1 MTSEQ
6 PSGDRE
12 FGQRIRDRR
21 RDMGMS
27 QADLAGDHLSASYVS
42 LLEAGKRTPTREV
55 VATLA
60 AVLDCPPEYLLHGYD
75 PRVTEKFHLGV
86 RYAELAVR
94 NGEAADALNQL
105 NVLLDDVASAPADL
119 VSAARWQR
127 ARALESVGR
136 LGEAIDELEGLDAQ
150 ARADSAID
158 DHVRLTVDLVRCYQ
172 EAGDVGHALDLGAGV
187 LSSIGALGL
196 SGTDTHAELVS
207 TVIGAYY
214 VRGDLVTAGRLAQT
228 ALREVE
234 DRGSPR
240 ARAAVYWN
248 ASLVAEAADDIAVA
262 VMLAERALAL
272 YAEGDDERSLARLRV
287 AYGWLLLRTSPSQP
301 KLARDVLLTAHKSL
315 TDVGTSTDVAYCET
329 ELARASLMLGRP
341 KSALTYADKAAA
353 RLSEE
358 AQIEGAYVHLVRGGA
373 LLALDRRDEAV
384 AEYRSAAGALASLD
398 VARLAAAAWR
408 ELADAFTRLEL
419 FQDAALAYQQAL
431 SEVGVRGAPDV
442 VTERAAVAAQKVT
455 SSRPP
460 TGSSRPTGRRSVR

>member
-21 RDMGMS
+21 REMGMS

-55 VATLA
+55 IAALA
-60 AVLDCPPEYLLHGYD
+60 AVLDCSPEYLLHGYD
-75 PRVTEKFHLGV
+75 PKVTERFHLGV

-94 NGEAADALNQL
+94 NGEAADALDQL
-105 NVLLDDVASAPADL
+105 DVLLAAVANAPADL
-119 VSAARWQR
+119 VGAARLQR

-136 LGEAIDELEGLDAQ
+136 LGEAIDELEGLDVQ
-150 ARADSAID
+150 ARANSAVA
-158 DHVRLTVDLVRCYQ
+158 DHVRLTIDLVRCYQ

-187 LSSIGALGL
+187 LSSIGSLGL
-196 SGTDTHAELVS
+196 SGTDMHAELVS

-214 VRGDLVTAGRLAQT
+214 VRGDLVTAGRLAQS

-248 ASLVAEAADDIAVA
+248 ASLVAEAADDTSVA

-287 AYGWLLLRTSPSQP
+287 AYGWLLLRTSPAQP
-301 KLARDVLLTAHKSL
+301 KLARDVLLTAHKAL
-315 TDVGTSTDVAYCET
+315 TDVGSSTDIAYCET
-329 ELARASLMLGRP
+329 ELARASLMLSRP

-353 RLSEE
+353 RLSDE

-373 LLALDRRDEAV
+373 LLALDRRVEAV
-384 AEYRSAAGALASLD
+384 AEYRRAAGALASLD

-442 VTERAAVAAQKVT
+442 EPGTTATEQKVT
-455 SSRPP
+455 RSRSA
-460 TGSSRPTGRRSVR
+460 TAAARPTGRRSAR

>member
-21 RDMGMS
+21 REMGMS
-27 QADLAGDHLSASYVS
+27 QADLARDHLSASYVS
-42 LLEAGKRTPTREV
+42 LLEAGKRTPTREI

-60 AVLDCPPEYLLHGYD
+60 AVLDCSSEYLLHGYD
-75 PRVTEKFHLGV
+75 PQLSEKFHLGV

-94 NGEAADALNQL
+94 NGEAADALDQL
-105 NVLLDDVASAPADL
+105 NALLKDVANAPVDL
-119 VSAARWQR
+119 VSAARRER

-136 LGEAIDELEGLDAQ
+136 LRDAIDELEVLDAQ
-150 ARADSAID
+150 AQANSCIE
-158 DHVRLTVDLVRCYQ
+158 DHVRLTIDLVRCYQ
-172 EAGDVGHALDLGAGV
+172 EAGDVAQALDLGVGV
-187 LSSIGALGL
+187 LNTISTLGL
-196 SGTDTHAELVS
+196 RGTDTHAELVS
-207 TVIGAYY
+207 SVIGAYY
-214 VRGDLVTAGRLAQT
+214 VRGDLVTAGRIAMA
-228 ALREVE
+228 ALRAVE

-248 ASLVAEAADDIAVA
+248 ASLVAEAADDTPGAI
-262 VMLAERALAL
+262 MLAERALAL

-315 TDVGTSTDVAYCET
+315 TDVGTSIDIAYCET
-329 ELARASLMLGRP
+329 ELARASLMIGRP
-341 KSALTYADKAAA
+341 SLALNYVDKAAA

-384 AEYRSAAGALASLD
+384 AEYRIAAGALASLN
-398 VARLAAAAWR
+398 VARLAAGAWR

-442 VTERAAVAAQKVT
+442 TPETTAVAEKAT
-455 SSRPP
+455 MPRRA
-460 TGSSRPTGRRSVR
+460 TGAARLSGEAPR